1 MMGRLKNVLR
11 LPLVP
16 LDTKH
21 EARMSAALRIAGV
34 TL

>member
-1 MMGRLKNVLR
+1 LR

-16 LDTKH
+16 LDAKH
-21 EARMSAALRIAGV
+21 EAHLSAALRIAGV